1 MPSFERAGKRP
12 KMDVKTL
19 CLGVLTLGEASGY
32 EIKKQFAPADSFFS
46 TPPTGTAPMVEGA
59 SPRLDDVLFALRLNE
74 VSEPV
79 SIGNSWTVGQ
89 PIRIIPESV
98 QPLEEVRGKII
109 ATIVDRRQEEELAK
123 ALAEARKEYPISINQ
138 SALAKVRPRKPR

>member
-1 MPSFERAGKRP
+1 M
-12 KMDVKTL
+12 
-19 CLGVLTLGEASGY
+19 
-32 EIKKQFAPADSFFS
+32 
-46 TPPTGTAPMVEGA
+46 
-59 SPRLDDVLFALRLNE
+59 
-74 VSEPV
+74 
-79 SIGNSWTVGQ
+79 GQ